1 MSDYPD
7 VYADGYAIS
16 AGPYGVTLTLHRSE
30 PTGAPGPHAEP
41 TQIVARLRFNH
52 ALGKAIADG
61 LLQTMAA
68 AAAQAIP
75 PTNQPGIKH

>member
-1 MSDYPD
+1 MSDFPD

-30 PTGAPGPHAEP
+30 PTGEPGPHAEP

-52 ALGKAIADG
+52 VLGKAIAEA

-68 AAAQAIP
+68 SAQALP
-75 PTNQPGIKH
+75 PSSQGIRH

>member
-1 MSDYPD
+1 MSDFPD

-30 PTGAPGPHAEP
+30 PTGEPGPHAEP

-52 ALGKAIADG
+52 ALGKAIADA

-68 AAAQAIP
+68 AAAQSIP
-75 PTNQPGIKH
+75 PTSTGLKH

>member
-1 MSDYPD
+1 MSDFPD

-30 PTGAPGPHAEP
+30 PTGEPGPHAEP
-41 TQIVARLRFNH
+41 TQIVARMRFNH
-52 ALGKAIADG
+52 TLGKAIADA

-68 AAAQAIP
+68 SAQALP
-75 PTNQPGIKH
+75 PTSQGIKH

>member
-1 MSDYPD
+1 MSDFPD

-30 PTGAPGPHAEP
+30 PTGEPGPHAEP
-41 TQIVARLRFNH
+41 TVIVARLRFNH
-52 ALGKAIADG
+52 ALGKAIADA

-68 AAAQAIP
+68 SIQALP
-75 PTNQPGIKH
+75 PSSQGLKH

>member
-1 MSDYPD
+1 MADFPD
-7 VYADGYAIS
+7 LYADGYAIS

-30 PTGAPGPHAEP
+30 PTGEPGPHAEP

-52 ALGKAIADG
+52 ALGKAIADA

-68 AAAQAIP
+68 SAQALP
-75 PTNQPGIKH
+75 PASQGIKH